1 VRGASFAQVLDRL
14 IDRRE
19 YSAIDRADGGRRRT
33 TDPSVTTA
41 PLGGAPYVH
50 RWGYLDI
57 PFVNTP
63 AFAKATAGKLESRP
77 RRVLNAPM
85 RAALEVLRS
94 AGAVDLEDDFLPAE
108 LKAAFRRLARG
119 AHPDMHP
126 RANEHDRH
134 CLIARFREIREAYR
148 TLASCPS

>member
-1 VRGASFAQVLDRL
+1 MRTAGP
-14 IDRRE
+14 
-19 YSAIDRADGGRRRT
+19 SA
-33 TDPSVTTA
+33 TTA

-50 RWGYLDI
+50 RQGYLDI
-57 PFVNTP
+57 PFVKSP

-77 RRVLNAPM
+77 RRALNAPM

-94 AGAVDLEDDFLPAE
+94 AGAVDLADDFLPAE

-126 RANEHDRH
+126 RASEHDRH
-134 CLIARFREIREAYR
+134 CQIARFREIREAYR
-148 TLASCPS
+148 VLSAAPRN

>member
-1 VRGASFAQVLDRL
+1 
-14 IDRRE
+14 
-19 YSAIDRADGGRRRT
+19 
-33 TDPSVTTA
+33 VTTA

-57 PFVNTP
+57 PFVN
-63 AFAKATAGKLESRP
+63 GKPQSRP
-77 RRVLNAPM
+77 QRALNAPM

-94 AGAVDLEDDFLPAE
+94 AGAVDLADDFLPAE

-126 RANEHDRH
+126 RASEHDQH
-134 CLIARFREIREAYR
+134 CQIARFREIRDAYQ
-148 TLASCPS
+148 TLASGPS

>member
-1 VRGASFAQVLDRL
+1 MRGASFAQVLDRL

-33 TDPSVTTA
+33 ADPSVTTA

-57 PFVNTP
+57 PFV
-63 AFAKATAGKLESRP
+63 KLESRP

-94 AGAVDLEDDFLPAE
+94 AGAVDLADDFLPAE

-126 RANEHDRH
+126 RASAHDRH

>member
-1 VRGASFAQVLDRL
+1 M
-14 IDRRE
+14 
-19 YSAIDRADGGRRRT
+19 
-33 TDPSVTTA
+33 TA

-50 RWGYLDI
+50 RSGYLDI
-57 PFVNTP
+57 PFVNSP
-63 AFAKATAGKLESRP
+63 ASAKATAGKPQSRP

-94 AGAVDLEDDFLPAE
+94 AGAVDLADDFLPAE

-119 AHPDMHP
+119 AHPDLHP
-126 RANEHDRH
+126 QASEHDRY

-148 TLASCPS
+148 VLSAAPRN